1 MSGPQPSGHRVASDK
16 PFLVGLALL
25 GGSYLLIIA
34 AMVLADLVYL
44 DYGDRPV
51 LGPESVQQGR
61 YTGGEATVAVEP
73 GRDYFF
79 RKGENEAGLKVGDRT
94 QTGDGV
100 IRADGG
106 TVILL
111 PRAQGEGKP
120 GTGSLRPEARVSVVA
135 VTNGVAPVTTD
146 VAPGQLWG
154 EFIRVS
160 GADAPGWDGVR
171 EITHT
176 TTNQLSF
183 AVTEGASSA
192 GSLSL
197 SRPNP
202 LVQALRSRDIRFS
215 IKLSLVS
222 CTLTTL
228 LSLWVAV
235 PIGYL
240 MSRYEFRG
248 KPVIDTLLDIP
259 IVLPPLVVG
268 LSLLILFRYMPD
280 WLSDAVVYKWPAVV
294 LAQFMV
300 ACAFA
305 VRTMR
310 VTFDQI
316 PQRYE
321 QVAAALSELDL
332 SGVEVIPQTMPPFPW
347 YFGGQRF
354 MNLFIDSAEI
364 ASFCTRHG
372 YRVCFDTSHSKLACN
387 LHNWSFTEFVQTIGP
402 HAAHLHLGDASGVD
416 GEGLQIL
423 EGDIDWKMLSAALD
437 DLAPSASF
445 IPEIWQGHK
454 NEGEGFWRGLEL
466 LENYF

>member
-1 MSGPQPSGHRVASDK
+1 MSGPSQNSHRVASDK
-16 PFLVGLALL
+16 PFLIGLVVL

-34 AMVLADLVYL
+34 AMVFADLVYL
-44 DYGDRPV
+44 NYGDRPV
-51 LGPESVQQGR
+51 LGPERVKQGR
-61 YTGGEATVAVEP
+61 YTGGEVTVKVEP
-73 GRDYFF
+73 GRNYFF
-79 RKGENEAGLKVGDRT
+79 RGGENESGLRAGDKTLT
-94 QTGDGV
+94 HDGLF
-100 IRADGG
+100 RAEGG

-111 PRAQGEGKP
+111 PQASGDDVP
-120 GTGSLRPEARVSVVA
+120 VTASLRPEARVSGIA
-135 VTNGVAPVTTD
+135 LTNGVATVTTD
-146 VAPGQLWG
+146 EAHGQLWG

-160 GADAPGWDGVR
+160 GADALGWDGVH

-176 TTNQLSF
+176 TTNRLSF
-183 AVTEGASSA
+183 IIEA
-192 GSLSL
+192 GTTAGTLEL

-240 MSRYEFRG
+240 MSRFDFRG
-248 KPVIDTLLDIP
+248 KPIIDTLLDIP

-268 LSLLILFRYMPD
+268 LSLLILFRYMPE

-316 PQRYE
+316 PQRFE
-321 QVAAALSELDL
+321 QVALTL
-332 SGVEVIPQTMPPFPW
+332 G
-347 YFGGQRF
+347 
-354 MNLFIDSAEI
+354 
-364 ASFCTRHG
+364 
-372 YRVCFDTSHSKLACN
+372 CN
-387 LHNWSFTEFVQTIGP
+387 RRQ
-402 HAAHLHLGDASGVD
+402 A
-416 GEGLQIL
+416 
-423 EGDIDWKMLSAALD
+423 
-437 DLAPSASF
+437 
-445 IPEIWQGHK
+445 
-454 NEGEGFWRGLEL
+454 FWRVIMPQAKGGLLAAGTLAWARALGEFGPILVFAGATRQKTEVLPTSAFLEL
-466 LENYF
+466 QAGRTEGMLAVSLIMIAAAVVVFLIARTLGMKRIFA

>member
-16 PFLVGLALL
+16 PFIVGLAVL

-44 DYGDRPV
+44 DYGDRRV

-120 GTGSLRPEARVSVVA
+120 VTASLRPEARVSGIA
-135 VTNGVAPVTTD
+135 VTNGVATVTTD
-146 VAPGQLWG
+146 VAHGQLWG

-183 AVTEGASSA
+183 AVAAGAAA
-192 GSLSL
+192 GTLSL

-316 PQRYE
+316 PQRFE
-321 QVAAALSELDL
+321 QVALTL
-332 SGVEVIPQTMPPFPW
+332 G
-347 YFGGQRF
+347 
-354 MNLFIDSAEI
+354 
-364 ASFCTRHG
+364 
-372 YRVCFDTSHSKLACN
+372 CN
-387 LHNWSFTEFVQTIGP
+387 RRQ
-402 HAAHLHLGDASGVD
+402 A
-416 GEGLQIL
+416 
-423 EGDIDWKMLSAALD
+423 
-437 DLAPSASF
+437 
-445 IPEIWQGHK
+445 
-454 NEGEGFWRGLEL
+454 FWRVIMPQAKGGLLAAGTLAWARALGEFGPILVFAGATRQKTEVLPTSAFLEL
-466 LENYF
+466 QAGRTEGMLAVSLIMIAAAVAVFLIARTLGMKRIFA

>member
-51 LGPESVQQGR
+51 LGPEQVQQGR
-61 YTGGEATVAVEP
+61 YIGGEATVAVEP

-94 QTGDGV
+94 ETGDGV

-120 GTGSLRPEARVSVVA
+120 VTASLRPEARVSGVA
-135 VTNGVAPVTTD
+135 VTNGVATVTTD
-146 VAPGQLWG
+146 VAHGQLWG

-160 GADAPGWDGVR
+160 GADDPGWDGVR

-183 AVTEGASSA
+183 AVTEGASAA

-316 PQRYE
+316 PQRFE
-321 QVAAALSELDL
+321 QVALTL
-332 SGVEVIPQTMPPFPW
+332 G
-347 YFGGQRF
+347 
-354 MNLFIDSAEI
+354 
-364 ASFCTRHG
+364 
-372 YRVCFDTSHSKLACN
+372 CN
-387 LHNWSFTEFVQTIGP
+387 RRQ
-402 HAAHLHLGDASGVD
+402 A
-416 GEGLQIL
+416 
-423 EGDIDWKMLSAALD
+423 
-437 DLAPSASF
+437 
-445 IPEIWQGHK
+445 
-454 NEGEGFWRGLEL
+454 FWRVIMPQARGGLLAAGTLAWARALGEFGPILVFAGATRQKTEVLPTSAFLEL
-466 LENYF
+466 QAGRTEGMLAVSLIMIAAAAVVFLIARTLGMKRIFA

>member
-120 GTGSLRPEARVSVVA
+120 VTASLRPEARVSGVA
-135 VTNGVAPVTTD
+135 VTNGVATVTTD
-146 VAPGQLWG
+146 VAHGQLWG

-316 PQRYE
+316 PQRFE
-321 QVAAALSELDL
+321 QVALTL
-332 SGVEVIPQTMPPFPW
+332 G
-347 YFGGQRF
+347 
-354 MNLFIDSAEI
+354 
-364 ASFCTRHG
+364 
-372 YRVCFDTSHSKLACN
+372 CN
-387 LHNWSFTEFVQTIGP
+387 RRQ
-402 HAAHLHLGDASGVD
+402 A
-416 GEGLQIL
+416 
-423 EGDIDWKMLSAALD
+423 
-437 DLAPSASF
+437 
-445 IPEIWQGHK
+445 
-454 NEGEGFWRGLEL
+454 FWRVIMPQARGGLLAAGTLAWARALGEFGPILVFAGATRQKTEVLPTSAFLEL
-466 LENYF
+466 QAGRTEGMLAVSLIMIAAAAVVFLIARTLGMKRIFA

>member
-120 GTGSLRPEARVSVVA
+120 VTASLRPEARVSVVA
-135 VTNGVAPVTTD
+135 VTNGVATVTTD
-146 VAPGQLWG
+146 VAHGQLWG

-316 PQRYE
+316 PQRFE
-321 QVAAALSELDL
+321 QVALTL
-332 SGVEVIPQTMPPFPW
+332 G
-347 YFGGQRF
+347 
-354 MNLFIDSAEI
+354 
-364 ASFCTRHG
+364 
-372 YRVCFDTSHSKLACN
+372 CN
-387 LHNWSFTEFVQTIGP
+387 RRQ
-402 HAAHLHLGDASGVD
+402 A
-416 GEGLQIL
+416 
-423 EGDIDWKMLSAALD
+423 
-437 DLAPSASF
+437 
-445 IPEIWQGHK
+445 
-454 NEGEGFWRGLEL
+454 FWRVIMPQARGGLLAAGTLAWARALGEFGPILVFAGATRQKTEVLPTSAFLEL
-466 LENYF
+466 QAGGTEGMLAVSLIMIAAAAVVFLIARTLGMKRIFA